1 MKIQLALD
9 KKTPFAEKA
18 PCRIEFENLSV
29 NEEEDNASQFSIY
42 VEIETNNGGGIDLH
56 HHYFTP
62 LLNPFKKDKSTA
74 YFGSLGEL
82 NYIEI
87 EPSQKVY
94 ITLKA
99 IEGYNTLATAGILAY
114 SKSSGL

>member
-9 KKTPFAEKA
+9 KKTPFTEKA
-18 PCRIEFENLSV
+18 PCRIEFASLSV
-29 NEEEDNASQFSIY
+29 NEEDNASQFSIY
-42 VEIETNNGGGIDLH
+42 VEIKTNDGETADIH

-62 LLNPFKKDKSTA
+62 LLNQFKKDKSTA
-74 YFGSLGEL
+74 YFGSFGEL

-99 IEGYNTLATAGILAY
+99 IEGYNTLATAGILTY
-114 SKSSGL
+114 SKSNGL